1 MMSRRLLFGLVI
13 IVSVLFLSG
22 TIYENF
28 ISSGALV
35 QLAAKG
41 PQDWYLTGWP
51 ENHGNY
57 WYPYG
62 LQYGRSYP
70 YLYGLPYY
78 GNANYFY

>member
-1 MMSRRLLFGLVI
+1 MNRKFLIALFILLL
-13 IVSVLFLSG
+13 VLFVSN
-22 TIYENF
+22 TIYETF

-51 ENHGNY
+51 QGHGTY

-62 LQYGRSYP
+62 SLYGYSYP
-70 YLYGLPYY
+70 YSYGYPYY
-78 GNANYFY
+78 GNPFFF